1 MIWLYHALDCVESAN
16 ECEEGTQRQ
25 TGRKLGDFI
34 SSAKPISQLQVDDPV
49 Q

>member
-1 MIWLYHALDCVESAN
+1 MIWLYHALGCVESAD

-25 TGRKLGDFI
+25 TGGKLGDFI
-34 SSAKPISQLQVDDPV
+34 PSVKPISQLRVDDLV